1 MPVALEQRQER
12 GAGRPPGHAAERG
25 GGLVTFRWQSRRG
38 RWLGWSTRVHVR
50 AIWVTA
56 VLAAGALVVFF
67 WSLSVGDSSVPIPDV
82 IRGVFVAGGDHDF
95 TIRTLRLPRGLTA
108 LAAGAAFGLSGAI
121 LQRLAGNPL
130 ASPDIVGINA
140 GAAFGAVSAIAFWEG
155 SGAQVTWAAV
165 AGAGLTAV
173 AVYLLAYRKGVTGY
187 RLVLVGIGLAAVMQ
201 ALTRYLVSQVETY
214 DAQRAAVWLAG
225 SLYNRGWDEVR
236 PLVMALL
243 VLVPA
248 AVALARHL
256 RMLELGDDAAKA
268 LGARAELARGALLAV
283 AVGLA
288 AAGVASAGPITFVA
302 LAAPQIARRLV
313 GPRSLALLPA
323 AAAGALL
330 LVAADLAARRALA
343 PRELPVGVMT
353 GILGAPY
360 LLYLL
365 ARASKIGRAG

>member
-1 MPVALEQRQER
+1 MPVALAER
-12 GAGRPPGHAAERG
+12 LPRSGDRPPNQEAPRGRGH
-25 GGLVTFRWQSRRG
+25 VTFRWQARRWP
-38 RWLGWSTRVHVR
+38 RLGGSTRIHVR
-50 AIWVTA
+50 AVWVTA
-56 VLAAGALVVFF
+56 VLAAVALVVFC
-67 WSLSVGDSSVPIPDV
+67 WSLSLGDSSVPVTEV
-82 IRGVFVAGGDHDF
+82 IRGVFVAGGEHDF

-140 GAAFGAVSAIAFWEG
+140 GAAFGAVSAIAFWQG
-155 SGAQVTWAAV
+155 SGAEVTWAAV

-187 RLVLVGIGLAAVMQ
+187 RLVLVGIGLSALLQ
-201 ALTRYLVSQVETY
+201 ALVRYLVSQVETY

-225 SLYNRGWDEVR
+225 SLYNRGWDDVR
-236 PLVMALL
+236 PLAIALA

-248 AVALARHL
+248 AVALAHHL
-256 RMLELGDDAAKA
+256 RLLELGDDAARA
-268 LGARAELARGALLAV
+268 LGNRVELARGALLAV

-288 AAGVASAGPITFVA
+288 AAGTASAGPITFVA
-302 LAAPQIARRLV
+302 LASPQIARRLV

-323 AAAGALL
+323 AACGALL
-330 LVAADLAARRALA
+330 LVAADLAARRVIA